1 LEPPKFDGG
10 GAGWCEQK
18 VISAINKLVH
28 PTALT
33 SKPSDLAGSHATL
46 PEETQR
52 AQERRMLMIMV
63 LVALA
68 LRLAVLTI
76 GGTYKFPEREDHFSF
91 GWETGRIAR
100 SIANGEGFS
109 SPFHGHTGPTAWIA
123 PLYPYFL
130 AALFKL
136 FGVYSNTAAWIALAV
151 NSIFSA
157 LTCITIF
164 YTGKLVFD
172 VRIGKW
178 TAWTCAVLPYS
189 IYWAIRFAW
198 ETSFATFVL
207 SAIFLLA
214 LRMQSRN
221 SPRDWAWFGLLWG
234 VIALSNPS
242 LLAFLPFCGLWV
254 VFQQRKNQ
262 VLRFAPVLLSAAV
275 FLLSISP
282 WLIRNYSTFQRPLLL
297 RGNFGAE
304 LRMGNGPTADGTWM
318 FWLHPTQNKL
328 QLQRYRDLG
337 EPAYV
342 KERQDEA
349 LNWIAENP
357 GRFMQISLKR
367 AFYYWFGT
375 PRAARS
381 VIEARTKDWLF
392 SLSSILALL
401 GLGLALRRQVR
412 GASLFL
418 WLILSV
424 PMIYYFTF
432 SHPRYRHPIEPE
444 LLLLIVYV
452 LAEAKR
458 KRQHAAT

>member
-1 LEPPKFDGG
+1 
-10 GAGWCEQK
+10 
-18 VISAINKLVH
+18 
-28 PTALT
+28 
-33 SKPSDLAGSHATL
+33 
-46 PEETQR
+46 
-52 AQERRMLMIMV
+52 MLMVMV

-109 SPFHGHTGPTAWIA
+109 SPFHGHTGATAWIA

-130 AALFKL
+130 AGLFQL
-136 FGVYSNTAAWIALAV
+136 FGVYSNTAAWVALAV

-157 LTCITIF
+157 LTCVTIF
-164 YTGKLVFD
+164 YIGKHVFGE
-172 VRIGKW
+172 RIGKW
-178 TAWTCAVLPYS
+178 TAWTWAVLPYS

-214 LRMQSRN
+214 LRMQQDNSLRN
-221 SPRDWAWFGLLWG
+221 WSLFGLLWAL
-234 VIALSNPS
+234 IALSNPS
-242 LLAFLPFCGLWV
+242 LLAFLPFCGLWIV
-254 VFQQRKNQ
+254 YRQRKNQ
-262 VLRFAPVLLSAAV
+262 LFRFDLVLLSGAV
-275 FLLSISP
+275 FLLVICP
-282 WLIRNYSTFQRPLLL
+282 WLIRNYETFGRPFIL

-304 LRMGNGPTADGTWM
+304 LRMGNGPNADGTWM

-328 QLQRYRDLG
+328 QLERYAQLG
-337 EPAYV
+337 EVAYE
-342 KERQDEA
+342 KERRSEA
-349 LNWIAENP
+349 LAWIAENP
-357 GRFMQISLKR
+357 GRFAQISLKR

-381 VIEARTKDWLF
+381 EIEARTKDWVF

-401 GLGLALRRQVR
+401 GLGVAFRRR
-412 GASLFL
+412 IREAWLFL

-458 KRQHAAT
+458 KAPDAAN

>member
-1 LEPPKFDGG
+1 AVTTDPALHAPPPGG
-10 GAGWCEQK
+10 QT
-18 VISAINKLVH
+18 VL
-28 PTALT
+28 
-33 SKPSDLAGSHATL
+33 
-46 PEETQR
+46 R
-52 AQERRMLMIMV
+52 QERRMLMIMV

-76 GGTYKFPEREDHFSF
+76 GGTYRFPEREDHFSF

-109 SPFHGHTGPTAWIA
+109 SPFHGHSGPTAWIA

-130 AALFKL
+130 AGLFKL
-136 FGVYSNTAAWIALAV
+136 FGVYSNPAAWVALAV

-164 YTGKLVFD
+164 YIGKEIFGP
-172 VRIGKW
+172 RIGKW
-178 TAWTCAVLPYS
+178 TAWTWAVLPYS

-214 LRMQSRN
+214 LRLQQQSSLRN
-221 SPRDWAWFGLLWG
+221 WSLFGALWAL
-234 VIALSNPS
+234 IALSNPS
-242 LLAFLPFCGLWV
+242 LIAFLPFCGTWI
-254 VFQQRKNQ
+254 VFRQHKNR
-262 VLRFAPVLLSAAV
+262 VFRFAPAAV
-275 FLLSISP
+275 SAMVFLAAVSP
-282 WLIRNYSTFQRPLLL
+282 WLIRNYRVFGRPFLL

-304 LRMGNGPTADGTWM
+304 LRMGNGPMADGTWM

-328 QLQRYRDLG
+328 QLERYTELG
-337 EPAYV
+337 EVAYE
-342 KERQDEA
+342 KERRSEA
-349 LNWIAENP
+349 LHWIAENP
-357 GRFMQISLKR
+357 GRFAQISLKR
-367 AFYYWFGT
+367 GFYYWFGT

-381 VIEARTKDWLF
+381 VIEARTKDWVF

-401 GLGLALRRQVR
+401 RLALASKRRAK
-412 GASLFL
+412 GSWIFL
-418 WLILSV
+418 WLTLSV

-444 LLLLIVYV
+444 LLLLIVYL
-452 LAEAKR
+452 LAEAKQNR
-458 KRQHAAT
+458 RDAAA